1 MSLDRENI
9 KRKPKLNFRFWLTF
23 FLFGRYQRARARWNG
38 RGEYFHGLSG
48 KISILD
54 IFDTKNRLFEILMI
68 FVWDNVYSMVGVN
81 VSLSKYRQHWIFISI
96 LSFFGRRESR
106 KSFKLFSK
114 TIFFGLVKSSIK
126 VCTWSFVFLCWSV
139 AGLTST
145 SPSVTMQVDNYLPIR
160 HHLLKIMIQTKT
172 TKFQNF
178 KLYIISIKNIK
189 N

>member
-1 MSLDRENI
+1 
-9 KRKPKLNFRFWLTF
+9 
-23 FLFGRYQRARARWNG
+23 
-38 RGEYFHGLSG
+38 
-48 KISILD
+48 
-54 IFDTKNRLFEILMI
+54 MI

-139 AGLTST
+139 VGLTST

-172 TKFQNF
+172 TKFENS
-178 KLYIISIKNIK
+178 KLYITSIKNIK